1 MSKVNRNR
9 KKKRTWLRVTGV
21 VALVFL
27 IGACAYLFSIY
38 TDVSRAVETMHEP
51 IDRKNSH
58 KQKPEFA
65 SAEEIKE
72 VKNKS
77 REPFSV
83 LLLGVDAR
91 PGDKGRSD
99 TMIVMTVN
107 PEQDSTKMVSIP
119 RDARTMI
126 VGKGFEDKINHAYA
140 FGGPTMAVET
150 VENFLD
156 IPIDYYVQ
164 VNMEGFKDIVN
175 AVGGV
180 TVTNDLTF
188 TEGGHDFNQGKID
201 LNGEEALAYVRM
213 RKEDPNGDFGRQKRQ
228 RQVIQGV
235 INEGR
240 SLSSITKLDEILD
253 ALSNNV
259 KTNMTL
265 REMADFQKNYRSA
278 SKDLQQ
284 IQLQGAGTTI
294 DKIYYQVFSEEEI
307 LAVQNEL
314 KTHLE
319 HSESTP
325 ASTPN

>member
-21 VALVFL
+21 LALVFL

-51 IDRKNSH
+51 IDRKNSD
-58 KQKPEFA
+58 KQKPELV
-65 SAEEIKE
+65 SAEESVE
-72 VKNKS
+72 TQNKS

-107 PEQDSTKMVSIP
+107 PELNSTKMVSIP
-119 RDARTMI
+119 RDTRTQI

-213 RKEDPNGDFGRQKRQ
+213 RKEDPNGDFGRQQRQ

-307 LAVQNEL
+307 LAVQNKL

>member
-1 MSKVNRNR
+1 MSKMNRNR
-9 KKKRTWLRVTGV
+9 KKRSWLRLVGV
-21 VALVFL
+21 IALLFL
-27 IGACAYLFSIY
+27 IGSGVYLFTIY
-38 TDVSRAVETMHEP
+38 SNVSRAVETMHEP
-51 IDRKNSH
+51 INRDKTNQQPVEALE
-58 KQKPEFA
+58 KV
-65 SAEEIKE
+65 EE
-72 VKNKS
+72 NKHEN
-77 REPFSV
+77 RQPFSV

-107 PEQDSTKMVSIP
+107 PEQNSTKMVSIP
-119 RDARTMI
+119 RDTRTTI
-126 VGKGFEDKINHAYA
+126 IGKGFEDKINHAYA
-140 FGGPTMAVET
+140 FGGATMAVET

-164 VNMEGFKDIVN
+164 VNMEGFQDIVN

-188 TEGGHDFNQGKID
+188 SEGGHEFEEGRINLSGA
-201 LNGEEALAYVRM
+201 EALAYVRM
-213 RKEDPNGDFGRQKRQ
+213 RYEDPNGDFGRQQRQ

-235 INEGR
+235 INKGR
-240 SLSSITKLDEILD
+240 SFSSITKLDEILD

-265 REMADFQKNYRSA
+265 GEMADFQKHYRSA

-284 IQLQGAGTTI
+284 IQLQGTGATI
-294 DKIYYQVFSEEEI
+294 DKIYYQVFSKEEI
-307 LAVQNEL
+307 QNVQNEI

-319 HSESTP
+319 QTDSTP
-325 ASTPN
+325 TSTPN